1 MSRAH
6 HQYLPPLLLVLLVV
20 AATLGAAFAT
30 RLGQLRGP
38 VELPDVVARAPQV
51 SPRYFDR
58 PAIQAQL
65 VEPPGLVRTILLPSL
80 GAPSA
85 VAAGGHTQIV
95 LERPLATG
103 ESLALVPRE
112 VLAPLD
118 ELLYAVPPMPAGADI
133 FAARLASAEAE
144 LAAPRGDDARA
155 TREPREARTLSAA
168 EQAAVVRRFRD
179 RAYSKRFA
187 PLLQTIQDESG
198 DDLRDRI
205 ERVRERFDQLARG
218 ASKALIPLSPATAGA
233 RCEPLGIGSTCALE
247 VALPD
252 TLPIGLFALALQGP
266 DGHVRDFQMN
276 AVHRPRAPDAPPE
289 LVVAGDLQWGDNPS
303 VSRKILSWVSLMNA
317 LAVEGR
323 APEAIIVVGDIVDCG
338 FGSARSLWTKLF
350 AGATD
355 YPRDYLQAWL
365 ALAALRVPAHLA
377 PGNHDGYRF
386 EDAVGQTRSDGLLLF
401 ESTFGPLNHSF
412 DRPPYRFVLLNSY
425 DLPIDSRTTR
435 RGDKSTLFESVS
447 DKLNVL
453 NWGGGLGR
461 QQLAWLRNRLGL
473 DGAPSPGLA
482 PVLALHHDPRG
493 AYPALRPHAADEVP
507 WTTLRHLPFGVQPS
521 ELRALQARPTPH
533 SDQTEEIH
541 VGHFTPLRDAKSG
554 VRSTEWFDLGGGVNV
569 PISIG
574 YPGWSRYQQEWHA
587 RLVFRRSFFDVR
599 EPDELTSGLADPA
612 DVLRTIV
619 EGRVG
624 VIVKGHDNRFGRA
637 HMEAGEC
644 IFGRAAEEEL
654 LRSEGDDA
662 LRGALGGLHLRV
674 PLSVFHDAD
683 VADIESDGHGFL
695 WLRVRDG
702 QLEALEIDH
711 R

>member
-6 HQYLPPLLLVLLVV
+6 HQFLPPLLLVLLVV

-38 VELPDVVARAPQV
+38 VELPDVVAQAPQV
-51 SPRYFDR
+51 SPRYLDR
-58 PAIQAQL
+58 AAIQAQL

-80 GAPSA
+80 GAPAA
-85 VAAGGHTQIV
+85 VAAGGRTQIV
-95 LERPLATG
+95 LDHPLAAG

-133 FAARLASAEAE
+133 VAARIASAEAE
-144 LAAPRGDDARA
+144 LGSPGAHGARA
-155 TREPREARTLSAA
+155 LSPA

-179 RAYSKRFA
+179 RDHSKRFA

-218 ASKALIPLSPATAGA
+218 AADVKGASGGLVSLTPTGAA

-252 TLPIGLFALALQGP
+252 TLPIGLFALAVQGP

-276 AVHRPRAPDAPPE
+276 AVYRPRAPDAPPE
-289 LVVAGDLQWGDNPS
+289 IVVAGDLQWGDNPS
-303 VSRKILSWVSLMNA
+303 VSRKIVSWVSLMNA
-317 LAVEGR
+317 LAAEGR
-323 APEAIIVVGDIVDCG
+323 APETIIVVGDIVDCG
-338 FGSARSLWTKLF
+338 FGSAGNIWTKIF
-350 AGATD
+350 SGAAD

-386 EDAVGQTRSDGLLLF
+386 EDPVGQTRSDGLLLF
-401 ESTFGPLNHSF
+401 ESTFGPLYHSF
-412 DRPPYRFVLLNSY
+412 DRAPYRFVLLNSY
-425 DLPIDSRTTR
+425 DLPVDSRTTR

-453 NWGGGLGR
+453 NWGGGIGR
-461 QQLAWLRNRLGL
+461 SQLAWLRQRLGL
-473 DGAPSPGLA
+473 DGAPTPGLT

-493 AYPALRPHAADEVP
+493 AYPSLRPHAADDET

-533 SDQTEEIH
+533 SSQTEEIH

-554 VRSTEWFDLGGGVNV
+554 VRSSEWFDLGGGVNV

-574 YPGWSRYQQEWHA
+574 YPGWARYQQEWHA
-587 RLVFRRSFFDVR
+587 RLVYRRSFFDVR
-599 EPDELTSGLADPA
+599 EPDELTRGLADPA

-619 EGRVG
+619 EGRVA

-644 IFGRAAEEEL
+644 IFGRAAEQEL
-654 LRSEGDDA
+654 VRSEGDDA
-662 LRGALGGLHLRV
+662 LRGALGGLHLQV